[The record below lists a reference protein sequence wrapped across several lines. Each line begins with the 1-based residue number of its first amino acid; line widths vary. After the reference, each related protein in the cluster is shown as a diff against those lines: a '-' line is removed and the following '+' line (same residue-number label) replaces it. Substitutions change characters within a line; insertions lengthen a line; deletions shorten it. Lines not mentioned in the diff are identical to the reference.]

1 MIQLNAIYVLWMRE
15 MIKYIRAKS
24 RIIGAVAM
32 PVFMLVF
39 LGLGFRRV
47 EIPGIPESI
56 TYIQYL
62 VPGILGM
69 TILFS
74 SAYTGMGVIMD
85 RQYGFLKEVMVTP
98 ASRISIVIGM
108 IAGGATTSMLQ
119 ATMMMLLSVFL
130 GFRLPGVLQIAAAL
144 LILLLISIIFINIG
158 LTLSSVLKD
167 FHGFNM
173 IINFIVF
180 PLFLLS
186 GALFP
191 VANLPAV
198 IRVFSYIDPLTYGVD
213 ALRGIMIGFSEFSL
227 LMDLGILV
235 SIAVGMVVISGYFF
249 QKGEAL

>member
-1 MIQLNAIYVLWMRE
+1 MIQLTAIYVLWLRE
-15 MIKYIRAKS
+15 MIKYCRAKS
-24 RIIGAVAM
+24 RIVGAVAM

-47 EIPGIPESI
+47 EIPGLPGSI
-56 TYIQYL
+56 GYIQYL

-85 RQYGFLKEVMVTP
+85 RQYGFLKEVLVTP
-98 ASRISIVIGM
+98 ASRVSIVIGM
-108 IAGGATTSMLQ
+108 IAGGATISIIQ
-119 ATMMMLLSVFL
+119 ATMMMLLSVL
-130 GFRLPGVLQIAAAL
+130 IGFRLPDLPHLAAAVV
-144 LILLLISIIFINIG
+144 IMLLISIIFINIG
-158 LTLSSVLKD
+158 LTISSVLKD

-191 VANLPAV
+191 ITNLPGF
-198 IRVFSYIDPLTYGVD
+198 IQVFSYADPLTYGVD
-213 ALRGIMIGFSEFSL
+213 ALRGIMIGYSEFPL
-227 LMDLGILV
+227 ILDLGIIVALA
-235 SIAVGMVVISGYFF
+235 IIMVVMSGYFF

>member
-1 MIQLNAIYVLWMRE
+1 MIQFTAIYVLWMRE
-15 MIKYIRAKS
+15 MIKYVRAKS
-24 RIIGAVAM
+24 RIVGAVAM

-47 EIPGIPESI
+47 EIPGIPDSI
-56 TYIQYL
+56 SYIQYL

-98 ASRISIVIGM
+98 ASRISIVMGM
-108 IAGGATTSMLQ
+108 ITGGATISLIQ

-130 GFRLPGVLQIAAAL
+130 GFRLPEPVQIAAAL
-144 LILLLISIIFINIG
+144 LIMLLISIIFINIG

-191 VANLPAV
+191 VTNLPAA

-227 LMDLGILV
+227 VIDIGILLI
-235 SIAVGMVVISGYFF
+235 IAAVMVLTSGYFF

>member
-1 MIQLNAIYVLWMRE
+1 MIRANVVYVLWMRE
-15 MIKYIRAKS
+15 MIKFLRAKS
-24 RIIGAVAM
+24 RIVGAIAM

-47 EIPGIPESI
+47 EVPGIPIEI

-98 ASRISIVIGM
+98 ASRISIVLGM
-108 IAGGATTSMLQ
+108 IAGGATTSLFQ

-130 GFRLPGVLQIAAAL
+130 GFTLPGLPAIAGA
-144 LILLLISIIFINIG
+144 IMVMLLISVIFINIG

-191 VANLPAV
+191 VANLPVAV
-198 IRVFSYIDPLTYGVD
+198 RIFSFIDPLTYGVD
-213 ALRGIMIGFSEFSL
+213 ALRGMMIGHSEFPL
-227 LMDLGILV
+227 ALDIGILLV
-235 SIAVGMVVISGYFF
+235 LAAITVFMSGYFF

>member
-1 MIQLNAIYVLWMRE
+1 MIQFTAIYVLWLRE
-15 MIKYIRAKS
+15 MIKYVRAKS
-24 RIIGAVAM
+24 RIVGAVAM

-47 EIPGIPESI
+47 EVPGIPSEI
-56 TYIQYL
+56 GYIQYL

-85 RQYGFLKEVMVTP
+85 RQYGFLKEVLVTP
-98 ASRISIVIGM
+98 ASRVSIVIGM
-108 IAGGATTSMLQ
+108 MAGGATISLIQ
-119 ATMMMLLSVFL
+119 ATMMMVLSVL
-130 GFRLPGVLQIAAAL
+130 IGFQLPSPPQIAGA
-144 LILLLISIIFINIG
+144 IVIMLLISVIFINIG

-191 VANLPAV
+191 VANLPAA
-198 IRVFSYIDPLTYGVD
+198 IKVFSYIDPLTYGVD
-213 ALRGIMIGFSEFSL
+213 ALRGIMIGYSEFSL
-227 LMDLGILV
+227 AMDIAILAVLG
-235 SIAVGMVVISGYFF
+235 AVTVFMSGYFF
-249 QKGEAL
+249 QKGEAI

>member
-1 MIQLNAIYVLWMRE
+1 MIQFTAIYVLWLRE
-15 MIKYIRAKS
+15 MIKYVRAKS
-24 RIIGAVAM
+24 RIVGAVAM
-32 PVFMLVF
+32 PIFMLVF
-39 LGLGFRRV
+39 LGLGFRQV
-47 EIPGIPESI
+47 EVPGIPGEI
-56 TYIQYL
+56 GYIQYL

-85 RQYGFLKEVMVTP
+85 RQYGFLKEVLVTP
-98 ASRISIVIGM
+98 ASRVSIVIGM
-108 IAGGATTSMLQ
+108 MAGGATISLIQ
-119 ATMMMLLSVFL
+119 ATMMMVLSVL
-130 GFRLPGVLQIAAAL
+130 IGFRLPSLPQIAIA
-144 LILLLISIIFINIG
+144 IVIMLLISVIFINIG

-191 VANLPAV
+191 VANLPGV

-213 ALRGIMIGFSEFSL
+213 ALRGIMIGYSEFSL
-227 LMDLGILV
+227 AMDIAILAALG
-235 SIAVGMVVISGYFF
+235 AVTVFMSGYFF